1 MNNQF
6 SQRISDIIAYSK
18 EEANRLCNN
27 VVTPEHLL
35 LGMLRDGEGN
45 AIEVLLKL
53 NVDLQEIKAQI
64 EEAVKQNTLNF
75 VTSDNSDI
83 ALSPASAR
91 ILKICMLESRLLQA
105 QIVDA
110 EH

>member
-53 NVDLQEIKAQI
+53 KR
-64 EEAVKQNTLNF
+64 K
-75 VTSDNSDI
+75 
-83 ALSPASAR
+83 
-91 ILKICMLESRLLQA
+91 
-105 QIVDA
+105 
-110 EH
+110 